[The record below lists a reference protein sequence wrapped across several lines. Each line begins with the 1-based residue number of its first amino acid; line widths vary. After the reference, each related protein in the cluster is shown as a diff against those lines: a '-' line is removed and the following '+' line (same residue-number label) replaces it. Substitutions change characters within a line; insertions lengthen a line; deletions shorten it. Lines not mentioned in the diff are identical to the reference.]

1 MMVLQNLAAG
11 EWRHPEQRLFVII
24 RMAFWIDWAG
34 GRVVGQNG
42 H

>member
-1 MMVLQNLAAG
+1 MMVLENLAAG

-34 GRVVGQNG
+34 GRVVGKNSR
-42 H
+42 